1 MQRAARRSSGCATA
15 ALLIVALLSDC
26 HGALASR
33 TGRHLTTAAARRLQQ
48 TAAEVQP
55 NVVSFTPKPISGVDA
70 VADQAVTTQP
80 GIGAAAPAVLRIAA
94 AIPSPE
100 PLPAVVPAVVL
111 APAPAPVE
119 LTNAEAWAK
128 PWACGV
134 ADANCRARSQLAAV
148 GASVVYDITVA
159 DGNVNDMIVIAN
171 STDGHV
177 DL

>member
-33 TGRHLTTAAARRLQQ
+33 TGRHLTTAAARRLRQ
-48 TAAEVQP
+48 TAAEVQAAAT
-55 NVVSFTPKPISGVDA
+55 NIDS
-70 VADQAVTTQP
+70 VTTQP
-80 GIGAAAPAVLRIAA
+80 IGAAAPAVLPIA

-100 PLPAVVPAVVL
+100 PLPAVVPSVVL
-111 APAPAPVE
+111 APAPAPVQ
-119 LTNAEAWAK
+119 LSNAEAWAK

-148 GASVVYDITVA
+148 GASVVFDITVA
-159 DGNVNDMIVIAN
+159 AGNINDMIVIAN